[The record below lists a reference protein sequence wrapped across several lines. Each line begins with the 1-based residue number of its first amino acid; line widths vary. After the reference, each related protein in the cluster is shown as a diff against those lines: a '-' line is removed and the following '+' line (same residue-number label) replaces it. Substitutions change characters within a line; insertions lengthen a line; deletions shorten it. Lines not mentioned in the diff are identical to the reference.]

1 MRRTV
6 QERLAPF
13 DWGELKDA
21 TEFVQPYLTIGV
33 FTEQTLKEYNDKLEL
48 LFPSGYYDD
57 SYDHLPKWEAV
68 RLPKQWWSHDEKRHE
83 TRTKRNGKFISKTKE
98 NK

>member
-1 MRRTV
+1 MATI

-13 DWGELKDA
+13 DWSELKDA

-33 FTEQTLKEYNDKLEL
+33 FTEQMLKEYNDKLEL
-48 LFPSGYYDD
+48 LFPNGDYDD
-57 SYDHLPKWEAV
+57 TYDLPMWEAMRV
-68 RLPKQWWSHDEKRHE
+68 EQHREHHSTWDRRFSVK
-83 TRTKRNGKFISKTKE
+83 TKRNGKFISKTKE

>member
-1 MRRTV
+1 MRSTI
-6 QERLAPF
+6 QDRLAPF
-13 DWGELKDA
+13 NWSELKDA

-57 SYDHLPKWEAV
+57 SYDHLPMWEAV
-68 RLPKQWWSHDEKRHE
+68 RLPKRWWSHDEKRHE
-83 TRTKRNGKFISKTKE
+83 TKTKLNRKFISKTKD

>member
-1 MRRTV
+1 MATI

-13 DWGELKDA
+13 DWSELKDA

-33 FTEQTLKEYNDKLEL
+33 FTEQMLKEYNDKLEL
-48 LFPSGYYDD
+48 LFPNGDYDD
-57 SYDHLPKWEAV
+57 SYDLPMWQAMRVDGYPHYNTWDRRVSVK
-68 RLPKQWWSHDEKRHE
+68 
-83 TRTKRNGKFISKTKE
+83 TKRNAKFTSKKKE

>member
-1 MRRTV
+1 MRSTI
-6 QERLAPF
+6 QDRLAPF
-13 DWGELKDA
+13 DWSELKDA

-57 SYDHLPKWEAV
+57 SYDHLPKWQATRVPKYGSTHKSSV
-68 RLPKQWWSHDEKRHE
+68 R
-83 TRTKRNGKFISKTKE
+83 ISKKKE
-98 NK
+98 VK